1 MKIKNLIIIL
11 FLILTFSC
19 GYQPIFSSKDIKFSI
34 GQIEVDGDEKLNRII
49 LKDLQNYQKKS
60 NSTNLYN
67 LKITT
72 KKNKYISSKDTKGN
86 PKTFRIEVINEL
98 SVLTN
103 NKVTANKIF
112 KESQNYNNKSS
123 KFELNEFEEKTLN
136 NLIEK
141 ISENIIIFLQ
151 SL

>member
-49 LKDLQNYQKKS
+49 LKDLQNYQKNS

-72 KKNKYISSKDTKGN
+72 KKISLFHRKIRK
-86 PKTFRIEVINEL
+86 VILKL
-98 SVLTN
+98 SGL
-103 NKVTANKIF
+103 K
-112 KESQNYNNKSS
+112 
-123 KFELNEFEEKTLN
+123 
-136 NLIEK
+136 
-141 ISENIIIFLQ
+141 
-151 SL
+151 